1 VKFDAVE
8 SRFTGVARRLRK
20 GLDNRRN
27 LLDAKR
33 ARRRK
38 TNPARRQEKSPVAGI
53 ANGAAGGSPPR
64 MSGPV
69 FS

>member
-38 TNPARRQEKSPVAGI
+38 TNPARPQEKSPVAGI

>member
-20 GLDNRRN
+20 DLDNRRN

-33 ARRRK
+33 ARSGGNSTRPDGR
-38 TNPARRQEKSPVAGI
+38 PVAGI
-53 ANGAAGGSPPR
+53 ADGAACGSPPR
-64 MSGPV
+64 MLG
-69 FS
+69 

>member
-1 VKFDAVE
+1 VKLDAIE

-20 GLDNRRN
+20 VLDNRRN

-33 ARRRK
+33 TRRWEI
-38 TNPARRQEKSPVAGI
+38 NPARRQEKSPVAGI

-64 MSGPV
+64 MSG
-69 FS
+69 